1 MKREQPDRYA
11 ELDLSDTTAID
22 AEVNKVLDQLR
33 PANAQQ
39 NEESESDVE
48 TAGRVTLNNWM
59 GTDRPST
66 GDSIKAERPKR
77 SKKAGLAQKL
87 SSL

>member
-33 PANAQQ
+33 PANAQHQ
-39 NEESESDVE
+39 EESDSE

-77 SKKAGLAQKL
+77 GKKAGLAQKL